1 MLVGWLVS
9 PACPVTDVIKCK
21 TKSGSY
27 KMTTL
32 IRGPW
37 GIHHK
42 SGFRG
47 PHSKANSKSLA
58 RLRLWPGQRRSPRE
72 HRALILTIPAI
83 GKTEK
88 KIKKQIHAGVCGKV
102 VKLTTAWFIQFIS
115 YYTACKKKEKR
126 SQDLHPFPDFEFVV
140 GTALI
145 CQILKIRRSVVGR

>member
-1 MLVGWLVS
+1 MS
-9 PACPVTDVIKCK
+9 PASPLTDVVKCK
-21 TKSGSY
+21 MKSGSC

-58 RLRLWPGQRRSPRE
+58 RLRLWPGQKRSPRE
-72 HRALILTIPAI
+72 HLVLNLTIPAI

-88 KIKKQIHAGVCGKV
+88 KRLKNQVHAGVCGKV

-115 YYTACKKKEKR
+115 YYTACKKKKSGR
-126 SQDLHPFPDFEFVV
+126 RTSTHS
-140 GTALI
+140 GTSSLLLA
-145 CQILKIRRSVVGR
+145 QP